1 MHSEEENYNMESIP
15 PELNTPTYIDVL
27 EQFDAAA
34 DWFCLDRNIW
44 KRLRLPQRALC
55 VTMPIRMDNG
65 DVHVFQG
72 FRVQHDSSLGPTK
85 GGVRYHPGVNL
96 GEVAA
101 LAMNMTWKCALVGL
115 PYGGAKGG
123 IRCNPKNLSRR
134 ELQRLTRR
142 YTAEILPLI
151 GPDHDIPAPDV
162 GTNEQVMAWMMDTY
176 SQQRG
181 YAVPGVVTGK
191 PICIGGSLGREEA
204 TGRGVVYITLETLR
218 HLGIKAEGSTAVV
231 QGFGNVGSIA
241 ARFLISNGIKVV
253 GVSDSTCGV
262 YNSNGLD
269 ISALISYK
277 KSKHT
282 LEGYS
287 NAEMI
292 TNEELFGLECTILVP
307 AALSGQITEE
317 NVGRLK
323 CRIIV
328 EGANSPTTSVADE
341 ILRERGV
348 FVIPDILA
356 NSVGVIVS
364 YFEWVQDLQK
374 YFWKEKEINEKL
386 QDIIITAF
394 NRVLRYSLSENTDM
408 RMSSMAI
415 ALRRLADAHLARGL
429 YP

>member
-1 MHSEEENYNMESIP
+1 MEFIP

-72 FRVQHDSSLGPTK
+72 FRVQHDTSLGPTK

-142 YTAEILPLI
+142 YTAEIFPLI

-317 NVGRLK
+317 NADRLK

-328 EGANSPTTSVADE
+328 EGANSPTTSGADE

-356 NSVGVIVS
+356 NSGGVIVS

-374 YFWKEKEINEKL
+374 YFWKEKEINERL
-386 QDIIITAF
+386 QEVIITAF
-394 NRVLRYSLSENTDM
+394 NEVLKFSISENIDM
-408 RMSSMAI
+408 RKASMVKAI
-415 ALRRLADAHLARGL
+415 KRLADAHLARGL

>member
-1 MHSEEENYNMESIP
+1 MEFIP

-72 FRVQHDSSLGPTK
+72 FRVQHDTSLGPTK

-262 YNSNGLD
+262 YNRNGLD

-317 NVGRLK
+317 NAGRLK

-328 EGANSPTTSVADE
+328 EGANSPTTSGADE

-356 NSVGVIVS
+356 NSGGVIVS

-374 YFWKEKEINEKL
+374 YFWKEKEINERL
-386 QDIIITAF
+386 QEVIITAF
-394 NRVLRYSLSENTDM
+394 NEVLKFSISENIDM
-408 RMSSMAI
+408 RKASMVKAI
-415 ALRRLADAHLARGL
+415 KRLADAHLARGL

>member
-1 MHSEEENYNMESIP
+1 MEFIP

-55 VTMPIRMDNG
+55 VTMPIRMDNEE
-65 DVHVFQG
+65 VQVFQG
-72 FRVQHDSSLGPTK
+72 FRVQHDTSLGPTK

-317 NVGRLK
+317 NADRLK

-328 EGANSPTTSVADE
+328 EGANSPTTSGADE

-356 NSVGVIVS
+356 NSGGVIVS

-374 YFWKEKEINEKL
+374 YFWKEKEINERL
-386 QDIIITAF
+386 QEVITTAF
-394 NRVLRYSLSENTDM
+394 IEVLKFSVSENIDM
-408 RMSSMAI
+408 RKASMVKAI
-415 ALRRLADAHLARGL
+415 KRLADAHLARGL

>member
-1 MHSEEENYNMESIP
+1 MESIP

-72 FRVQHDSSLGPTK
+72 FRVQHDTSLGPTK

-317 NVGRLK
+317 NADRLK

-328 EGANSPTTSVADE
+328 EGANSPTTSGADE

-356 NSVGVIVS
+356 NSGGVIVS

-374 YFWKEKEINEKL
+374 YFWKEKEINERL
-386 QDIIITAF
+386 QEVITTAF
-394 NRVLRYSLSENTDM
+394 IEVLKFSVSENIDM
-408 RMSSMAI
+408 RKASMVKAI
-415 ALRRLADAHLARGL
+415 KRLADAHLARGL